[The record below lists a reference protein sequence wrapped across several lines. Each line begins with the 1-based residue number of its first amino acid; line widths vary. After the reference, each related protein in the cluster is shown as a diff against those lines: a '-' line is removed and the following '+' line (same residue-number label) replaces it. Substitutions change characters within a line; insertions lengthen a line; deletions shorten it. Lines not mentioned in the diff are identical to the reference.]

1 MRLLS
6 LVRAVVPFEPA
17 LRSLVAGRVD
27 VKPLIEARYELQDGL
42 EAFARAR
49 EKGRLKVLLD
59 IAG

>member
-1 MRLLS
+1 L
-6 LVRAVVPFEPA
+6 A
-17 LRSLVAGRVD
+17 AGRVD
-27 VKPLIEARYELQDGL
+27 VGPLVEARYKLQDGL